1 VTDQERAD
9 TVVTAAHSLGGKL
22 IGALPAQFLM
32 LVILN
37 SVFIGAL
44 FWLLDGQNKA
54 RERVIGPI
62 VSRCM
67 DEVPAET
74 LVMVLKEMQQERT
87 LQCPKTP

>member
-74 LVMVLKEMQQERT
+74 LVLVLKEMQQERT
-87 LQCPKTP
+87 LQCPRTP